1 MKGYSMRERM
11 EEVLQATEEELK
23 YILPEMLE
31 ELHAVDIEKA
41 VEEMSDLASKLLA
54 KLASIDAATLLR
66 EVPGC
71 SEKLMDLL
79 WEGVAAGARKSSE
92 MHSVLQTTR
101 DMKVNIEASDSP
113 LRGHFRISKAE
124 ISGGSGLLHFKD
136 EDFRFMGPTKV
147 LLKLLTGELPM
158 GFSNLELQT
167 AGHLG
172 FLTLLGPVIGGV
184 SQLIKGNTRS

>member
-11 EEVLQATEEELK
+11 EEVLQATDEKLK
-23 YILPEMLE
+23 DIVPEMLE

-41 VEEMSDLASKLLA
+41 LEEIPDLASKLLA
-54 KLASIDAATLLR
+54 RLASIDAATLLR

-136 EDFRFMGPTKV
+136 EDFRFMGPTRV

-184 SQLIKGNTRS
+184 SQLIKGNTRG

>member
-1 MKGYSMRERM
+1 MNAYSMRERM
-11 EEVLQATEEELK
+11 KEVLQATEEELRD
-23 YILPEMLE
+23 ILPEMLE
-31 ELHAVDIEKA
+31 ELNAVEIEKA
-41 VEEMSDLASKLLA
+41 LDEMPDLALKLLG
-54 KLASIDAATLLR
+54 KLASIEAATLLR
-66 EVPGC
+66 EAPGC

-79 WEGVAAGARKSSE
+79 WEAVAAGARKSSE
-92 MHSVLQTTR
+92 MSSVLQTTR

-147 LLKLLTGELPM
+147 LLNLLTGELPM

-184 SQLIKGNTRS
+184 SQLIKSNTRG

>member
-184 SQLIKGNTRS
+184 SQLIKGNTRG

>member
-23 YILPEMLE
+23 DILPEMLE

-41 VEEMSDLASKLLA
+41 LEEMPDLASKLLA
-54 KLASIDAATLLR
+54 KLASIEAATLLR

-92 MHSVLQTTR
+92 MHPVLQTTR

-113 LRGHFRISKAE
+113 LRGHFSVSKAE

-158 GFSNLELQT
+158 GFSNLDLQT

-172 FLTLLGPVIGGV
+172 FLTLLGPVIGGI
-184 SQLIKGNTRS
+184 SQLIKGNTRG